1 MQASQG
7 SQLFNY
13 IQSITSFLA
22 PPICAV
28 YLLAVFWP
36 RTNEPG
42 AFWGLMVGLVVGLLR
57 SSKSVTMQWSRIKAE
72 NLGLVLNLATANHP
86 AATLRLPNHQSGG
99 SWYLFATHQKMF
111 FPKEKCTDEG
121 FNSQKLKV
129 VDKIHY
135 LHFGLLLW
143 GISGIVTVG

>member
-1 MQASQG
+1 
-7 SQLFNY
+7 
-13 IQSITSFLA
+13 
-22 PPICAV
+22 
-28 YLLAVFWP
+28 
-36 RTNEPG
+36 
-42 AFWGLMVGLVVGLLR
+42 MVGLVVGLLR
-57 SSKSVTMQWSRIKAE
+57 SLKSVTMQWIRIIAE

-86 AATLRLPNHQSGG
+86 VATSRLPNHQSGG
-99 SWYLFATHQKMF
+99 SWYLFATYQKMF
-111 FPKEKCTDEG
+111 LEKCTDEG